1 MKVVLLQ
8 DVKGIGK
15 ADEIKEVAE
24 GYARNFLFP
33 KHLAVVALD
42 KNIRE
47 LKDRKQKEAKDAE
60 VELREQQSLADR
72 LNGMELVIKEK
83 ASDAGVLYAAVGPQR
98 IHQELTKKGI
108 KLEKSQVENK
118 TIKTAGENSFK
129 VKLRHGIETKIAVRV
144 ETL

>member
-42 KNIRE
+42 KNLRE
-47 LKDRKQKEAKDAE
+47 LKEKKQREAKDAE
-60 VELREQQSLADR
+60 HELQEQQSLADR
-72 LNGMELVIKEK
+72 LSGMDIVVKEK
-83 ASDAGVLYAAVGPQR
+83 ASEAGVLYAAVGQQR
-98 IHQELTKKGI
+98 VHQELLKRGI
-108 KLEKSQVENK
+108 KIDKNQVENK
-118 TIKTAGENSFK
+118 TIKMAGENTFK
-129 VKLRHGIETKIAVRV
+129 IKLHHGLEANIVVRV